1 MIRLPLIIVLL
12 STLLT
17 SCSQFLPRKKPQES
31 LPQRSGWRHAP
42 SWAHKALQQNW
53 WKDFADSRLDSLID
67 TALSRNPDL
76 GILSKRLERSRA
88 QTQQARAAAWPAIN
102 LNSRFLP
109 GREQSSATGWSPI
122 DLKPWANDGSVS
134 WEIDLFGRIA
144 AGTRAAREAEQAAL
158 WDLHAGRLLTAT
170 AVAGAHF
177 RILRLNEEHAL
188 VASSVSANQ
197 KILTFLRARKE
208 AGLVSE
214 TVILRQEAEHERLT
228 RSLLDLERLRG
239 LALLQ
244 LENLCGGESI
254 PLPAGHLS
262 TCRTPPLP
270 GRTSAAVL
278 AQRPDMLA
286 SEARLRSAFE
296 LEESKRLN
304 LLPSLALGGSARA
317 RGPSLLSDFRQW
329 MAQVG
334 PSLDIPIYS
343 PSRIASVAAGRAAT
357 NEAAALYRKRAIT
370 AFKEVESSYL
380 NLGNRHNQLQAAKRE
395 VVALEKARRNTLATF
410 ENGLVSQIEL
420 LESERRSLEGKR
432 QELAIRHALLRD
444 HLTLIRALG
453 GGSQNKNPRK

>member
-1 MIRLPLIIVLL
+1 
-12 STLLT
+12 
-17 SCSQFLPRKKPQES
+17 
-31 LPQRSGWRHAP
+31 
-42 SWAHKALQQNW
+42 
-53 WKDFADSRLDSLID
+53 
-67 TALSRNPDL
+67 
-76 GILSKRLERSRA
+76 
-88 QTQQARAAAWPAIN
+88 
-102 LNSRFLP
+102 
-109 GREQSSATGWSPI
+109 
-122 DLKPWANDGSVS
+122 
-134 WEIDLFGRIA
+134 
-144 AGTRAAREAEQAAL
+144 
-158 WDLHAGRLLTAT
+158 
-170 AVAGAHF
+170 
-177 RILRLNEEHAL
+177 
-188 VASSVSANQ
+188 
-197 KILTFLRARKE
+197 
-208 AGLVSE
+208 
-214 TVILRQEAEHERLT
+214 
-228 RSLLDLERLRG
+228 
-239 LALLQ
+239 
-244 LENLCGGESI
+244 
-254 PLPAGHLS
+254 
-262 TCRTPPLP
+262 
-270 GRTSAAVL
+270 
-278 AQRPDMLA
+278 MLA

-334 PSLDIPIYS
+334 PSLEIPIYS

>member
-1 MIRLPLIIVLL
+1 VIRLPVILVLL

-17 SCSQFLPRKKPQES
+17 SCSQFLPRKQPEEA

-42 SWAHKALQQNW
+42 AWARAALQQDW
-53 WKDFADSRLDSLID
+53 WKGFENSQLDSLIS

-76 GILSKRLERSRA
+76 GVLSKRLERSRA
-88 QTQQARAAAWPAIN
+88 QTRQVRATAWPTIN
-102 LNSRFLP
+102 LNSGFLP
-109 GREQSSATGWSPI
+109 GREQSRATGWSPL
-122 DLKPWANDGSVS
+122 DLEPWANDGSVS
-134 WEIDLFGRIA
+134 WELDLFGQIK

-177 RILRLNEEHAL
+177 RILRLNEEYFL

-197 KILTFLRARKE
+197 KILTFLRARKD
-208 AGLVSE
+208 AGLLSE
-214 TVILRQEAEHERLT
+214 TLILRQEAEHENLT

-244 LENLCGGESI
+244 LETLCGGESLSR
-254 PLPAGHLS
+254 PSRHLS
-262 TCRTPPLP
+262 ACRTPPLP
-270 GRTSAAVL
+270 TRTSAAIL

-286 SEARLRSAFE
+286 AEARLRSAFE
-296 LEESKRLN
+296 LEESKRLG
-304 LLPSLALGGSARA
+304 LLPSLTLGGSARS

-329 MAQVG
+329 IAKAG
-334 PSLDIPIYS
+334 PSLDLPIYS
-343 PSRIASVAAGRAAT
+343 PSRMAAIAEGRAAT
-357 NEAAALYRKRAIT
+357 DEAAALYRKRAII

-380 NLGNRHNQLQAAKRE
+380 NLGNRHNQLQAARRE
-395 VVALEKARRNTLATF
+395 VASLEQARQNTLATF
-410 ENGLVSQIEL
+410 KNGLVSQIEL

-453 GGSQNKNPRK
+453 GGSQNKAARN